1 MKKFVFMMLI
11 AVSVAVTPI
20 CIVAEAAADS
30 SPSTAKNDTTVS
42 QNSLQQ
48 ETPPQEQRSQKDGTK
63 KAEDEKQELDEI
75 EKARQALQYGL
86 ESEILEVVNKVDKQ
100 DFGTL
105 QGDFN
110 RLFAETKSPAVREG
124 LFGLYQKYEAT
135 QLMEAALT
143 LLEDYE
149 AQQRTLI
156 KAVLSYLAAVK
167 PELTPALN
175 EALQKM
181 LTQDTSEYGAET
193 VSVLGEIGDDETA
206 CFLADY
212 FDSLTIDDAKQEL
225 ILKQTIMAAL
235 EKLHSEDTRAFLLER
250 AQDEN
255 ENIYVRSSAVAGLA
269 KMGNPDI
276 VPLLA
281 EFFEQSEPQL
291 REASIR
297 GAASFDTDET
307 RKLILQGF
315 KDSYYKVRLEA
326 LETVQKTKMEAAAP
340 YVLYRAKY
348 DPTDAVRFA
357 AVEALAVLNTAEGNT
372 WLAETFRDSKKSEK
386 LRITILSAVL
396 KQNSPA
402 LAADLDTVV
411 LATVTD
417 NKQKKLRYEFGKE
430 IAKIENTVTAEIC
443 KAFLQSDDVLTKSIG
458 LDMFK
463 KNAPADARALVE
475 AIAQD
480 EKQGALQRRA
490 RRLLESKENL

>member
-1 MKKFVFMMLI
+1 MKKLVFMMMVAVSSI
-11 AVSVAVTPI
+11 AVPV
-20 CIVAEAAADS
+20 CLAADDTASS
-30 SPSTAKNDTTVS
+30 SPSKVKNDRAA
-42 QNSLQQ
+42 
-48 ETPPQEQRSQKDGTK
+48 PQEIKQEQDARKNGDEK
-63 KAEDEKQELDEI
+63 PEEEKQELDEI

-86 ESEILEVVNKVDKQ
+86 ESEILEVVNKVDKK
-100 DFGTL
+100 DFETL

-110 RLFAETKSPAVREG
+110 RLFTETKSPAVREG
-124 LFGLYQKYEAT
+124 LFGLYQKYEDA
-135 QLMEAALT
+135 QLTEAAVAV
-143 LLEDYE
+143 LEDYE

-156 KAVLSYLAAVK
+156 KAALSYLAAVK

-175 EALQKM
+175 EALQNI
-181 LTQDTSEYGAET
+181 LTQNTAEYGAET
-193 VSVLGEIGDDETA
+193 VSVLGEIGSDETA
-206 CFLADY
+206 SFLAGY

-235 EKLHSEDTRAFLLER
+235 EKLHSEDTRDFLLER

-255 ENIYVRSSAVAGLA
+255 ENVYVRSSAIAGLA
-269 KMGNPDI
+269 QMGNPDI

-281 EFFEQSEPQL
+281 AFFEQPEPQL
-291 REASIR
+291 REAAIR

-307 RKLILQGF
+307 RQVILQGF

-326 LETVQKTKMEAAAP
+326 LKTVQKTAMREAAP

-357 AVEALAVLNTAEGNT
+357 AVETLAVLNTAEGNT
-372 WLAETFRDSKKSEK
+372 WLAETFRDSKKGEK
-386 LRITILSAVL
+386 LRVTILSAVL
-396 KQNSPA
+396 KHNSTA

-411 LATVTD
+411 LATVRE

-430 IAKIENTVTAEIC
+430 IAKIENTATAEIC

-463 KNAPADARALVE
+463 TNAPADARVLVE

-490 RRLLESKENL
+490 RRLLE

>member
-1 MKKFVFMMLI
+1 MKKFIFMLLT
-11 AVSVAVTPI
+11 ALSVLMAPMYV
-20 CIVAEAAADS
+20 AADIAPS
-30 SPSTAKNDTTVS
+30 KTTADKSVSPEK
-42 QNSLQQ
+42 QSL
-48 ETPPQEQRSQKDGTK
+48 EQDAQKSG
-63 KAEDEKQELDEI
+63 AEKSEEKKQELDEI

-100 DFGTL
+100 DFETL

-110 RLFAETKSPAVREG
+110 RLFTETKSPAVREG
-124 LFGLYQKYEAT
+124 LFGLYQKYENA
-135 QLMEAALT
+135 QLTEDAVAVLK
-143 LLEDYE
+143 DYE
-149 AQQRTLI
+149 AQQRALV
-156 KAVLSYLAAVK
+156 KAALSYLAAVK

-175 EALQKM
+175 EALQKI
-181 LTQDTSEYGAET
+181 LTQNTAEYGAET
-193 VSVLGEIGDDETA
+193 VAVLGEIGGDNEAD
-206 CFLADY
+206 FLADY
-212 FDSLTIDDAKQEL
+212 YDSLIIDDAKQEL

-250 AQDEN
+250 AQDDTEN
-255 ENIYVRSSAVAGLA
+255 VYVRSSAIAGLA

-281 EFFEQSEPQL
+281 EFFEEPTPQL
-291 REASIR
+291 REAAIR
-297 GAASFDTDET
+297 GAASFDTDKT
-307 RKLILQGF
+307 RSLILQGF

-326 LETVQKTKMEAAAP
+326 LKTAQKTNMQEAAP

-357 AVEALAVLNTAEGNT
+357 AVETLAVLNTAEGNT
-372 WLAETFRDSKKSEK
+372 WLAETFRDAKKSEK
-386 LRITILSAVL
+386 LRVTILSAVL
-396 KQNSPA
+396 KHNSAA

-417 NKQKKLRYEFGKE
+417 SKQKKLRYEFGKE
-430 IAKIENTVTAEIC
+430 IAKIENAATAEIC

-463 KNAPADARALVE
+463 TNAPADARALVE

-480 EKQGALQRRA
+480 EKQGALRRRA
-490 RRLLESKENL
+490 QRLLD

>member
-1 MKKFVFMMLI
+1 MKKLVFMMMVAVSSI
-11 AVSVAVTPI
+11 AVPV
-20 CIVAEAAADS
+20 CLAADDTASS
-30 SPSTAKNDTTVS
+30 SPSKVKNDRAA
-42 QNSLQQ
+42 
-48 ETPPQEQRSQKDGTK
+48 PQEIKQEQDARKNGDEK
-63 KAEDEKQELDEI
+63 PEEEKQELDEI

-86 ESEILEVVNKVDKQ
+86 ESEILEVVNKVDKK
-100 DFGTL
+100 DFETL

-110 RLFAETKSPAVREG
+110 RLFTETKSPAVREG
-124 LFGLYQKYEAT
+124 LFGLYQKYEDA
-135 QLMEAALT
+135 QLTEAAVAV
-143 LLEDYE
+143 LEDYE

-156 KAVLSYLAAVK
+156 KAALSYLAAVK

-175 EALQKM
+175 EALQNI
-181 LTQDTSEYGAET
+181 LIQNTAEYGAET
-193 VSVLGEIGDDETA
+193 VSVLGEIGSDETA
-206 CFLADY
+206 SFLAGY

-235 EKLHSEDTRAFLLER
+235 EKLHSEDTRDFLLER

-255 ENIYVRSSAVAGLA
+255 ENVYVRSSAIAGLA
-269 KMGNPDI
+269 QMGNPDI

-281 EFFEQSEPQL
+281 AFFEQPEPQL
-291 REASIR
+291 REAAIR

-307 RKLILQGF
+307 RQVILQGF

-326 LETVQKTKMEAAAP
+326 LKTVQETAMREAAP

-348 DPTDAVRFA
+348 DPTDAVRFV
-357 AVEALAVLNTAEGNT
+357 AVETLAVLNTAEGNI
-372 WLAETFRDSKKSEK
+372 WLAETFRDSKKGEK
-386 LRITILSAVL
+386 LRVTILSAVL
-396 KQNSPA
+396 KHNSTA

-411 LATVTD
+411 LATVRE

-430 IAKIENTVTAEIC
+430 IAKIENTATAEIC

-463 KNAPADARALVE
+463 TNTPADARVLVE

-490 RRLLESKENL
+490 RRLLE

>member
-1 MKKFVFMMLI
+1 MLTAVLLAVAPVYI
-11 AVSVAVTPI
+11 AADTADTAVSK
-20 CIVAEAAADS
+20 AD
-30 SPSTAKNDTTVS
+30 NDTTLP
-42 QNSLQQ
+42 QGTPQQ
-48 ETPPQEQRSQKDGTK
+48 EKPLQGQEAQKSGTEK
-63 KAEDEKQELDEI
+63 MEGEKQELDEI

-86 ESEILEVVNKVDKQ
+86 ESEILEVVNKVDKK
-100 DFGTL
+100 DFETL

-110 RLFAETKSPAVREG
+110 RLFTETKSPAVREG
-124 LFGLYQKYEAT
+124 LFGLYQKYEDA
-135 QLMEAALT
+135 QLTEAAVAV
-143 LLEDYE
+143 LEDYE

-156 KAVLSYLAAVK
+156 KAALSYLAAVK

-175 EALQKM
+175 EALQNI
-181 LTQDTSEYGAET
+181 LTQNTAEYGAET
-193 VSVLGEIGDDETA
+193 VSVLGEIGSDETA
-206 CFLADY
+206 SFLAGY

-235 EKLHSEDTRAFLLER
+235 EKLHSEDTRDFLLER

-255 ENIYVRSSAVAGLA
+255 ENVYVRSSAIAGLA
-269 KMGNPDI
+269 QMGNPDI

-281 EFFEQSEPQL
+281 AFFEQPEPQL
-291 REASIR
+291 REAAIR

-307 RKLILQGF
+307 RQVILQGF

-326 LETVQKTKMEAAAP
+326 LKTVQETAMREAAP

-357 AVEALAVLNTAEGNT
+357 AVETLAVLNTAEGNI
-372 WLAETFRDSKKSEK
+372 WLAETFRDSKKGEK
-386 LRITILSAVL
+386 LRVTILSAVL
-396 KQNSPA
+396 KHNSTA

-411 LATVTD
+411 LATVRE

-430 IAKIENTVTAEIC
+430 IAKIENTATAEIC

-463 KNAPADARALVE
+463 TNTPADARVLVE

-490 RRLLESKENL
+490 RRLLE

>member
-1 MKKFVFMMLI
+1 MKKLVFMMLI
-11 AVSVAVTPI
+11 VVSAMLAPLHI
-20 CIVAEAAADS
+20 AADTTDS
-30 SPSTAKNDTTVS
+30 SPSKAKNDTIVP
-42 QNSLQQ
+42 QNVLHQESSRQDQ
-48 ETPPQEQRSQKDGTK
+48 ETQKDGT
-63 KAEDEKQELDEI
+63 EKPKEENQELDEI

-86 ESEILEVVNKVDKQ
+86 ESEILEVVSKVDKK
-100 DFGTL
+100 DFETL

-110 RLFAETKSPAVREG
+110 RLFAETKGPAVREG
-124 LFGLYQKYEAT
+124 LFGLYQKYEDA
-135 QLMEAALT
+135 QLTEAAVAV
-143 LLEDYE
+143 LEDYE

-156 KAVLSYLAAVK
+156 KAALSYLAAVK

-175 EALQKM
+175 EALQNM
-181 LTQDTSEYGAET
+181 LTQNTAEYGAET
-193 VSVLGEIGDDETA
+193 VSVLGEIGSDETA
-206 CFLADY
+206 SFLADY

-225 ILKQTIMAAL
+225 ILKQTIMVAL
-235 EKLHSEDTRAFLLER
+235 EKLHSEDTREFLLER

-255 ENIYVRSSAVAGLA
+255 ENIYVRSSAIAGLA
-269 KMGNPDI
+269 QMGNSDI

-281 EFFEQSEPQL
+281 KFFEQPEPQL
-291 REASIR
+291 REAAIR

-307 RKLILQGF
+307 QKLILQGF

-326 LETVQKTKMEAAAP
+326 LKTAQKTMMQEAAP

-357 AVEALAVLNTAEGNT
+357 AVETLVVLNTTEGNA
-372 WLAETFRDSKKSEK
+372 WLAETFRDSKKGEK
-386 LRITILSAVL
+386 LRVTILSAVL
-396 KQNSPA
+396 KHNSTA

-411 LATVTD
+411 LATVTE

-430 IAKIENTVTAEIC
+430 IAKIENTATAEIC

-463 KNAPADARALVE
+463 TNSPADARALVE

-490 RRLLESKENL
+490 RRLLE

>member
-1 MKKFVFMMLI
+1 MKKLVFMMMVAVSSI
-11 AVSVAVTPI
+11 AVPVYL
-20 CIVAEAAADS
+20 AADDTASS
-30 SPSTAKNDTTVS
+30 SPSKVKNDRAA
-42 QNSLQQ
+42 
-48 ETPPQEQRSQKDGTK
+48 PQEIKQEQDARKNGDEK
-63 KAEDEKQELDEI
+63 PEEEKQELDEI

-86 ESEILEVVNKVDKQ
+86 ESEILEVVNKVDKK
-100 DFGTL
+100 DFETL

-110 RLFAETKSPAVREG
+110 RLFTETKSPAVREG
-124 LFGLYQKYEAT
+124 LFGLYQKYEDA
-135 QLMEAALT
+135 QLTEAAVAV
-143 LLEDYE
+143 LEDYE

-156 KAVLSYLAAVK
+156 KAALSYLAAVK

-175 EALQKM
+175 EALQNI
-181 LTQDTSEYGAET
+181 LTQNTAEYGAET
-193 VSVLGEIGDDETA
+193 VSVLGEIGSDETA
-206 CFLADY
+206 SFLAGY

-235 EKLHSEDTRAFLLER
+235 EKLHSEDTRDFLLER

-255 ENIYVRSSAVAGLA
+255 ENVYVRSSAIAGLA
-269 KMGNPDI
+269 QMGNPDI

-281 EFFEQSEPQL
+281 AFFEQPEPQL
-291 REASIR
+291 REAAIR

-307 RKLILQGF
+307 RQVILQGF

-326 LETVQKTKMEAAAP
+326 LKTVQETAMREAAP

-348 DPTDAVRFA
+348 DPTDVVRFA
-357 AVEALAVLNTAEGNT
+357 AVETLAVLNTAEGNI
-372 WLAETFRDSKKSEK
+372 WLAETFRDSKKGEK
-386 LRITILSAVL
+386 LRVTILSAVL
-396 KQNSPA
+396 KHNSTA

-411 LATVTD
+411 LATVRE

-430 IAKIENTVTAEIC
+430 IAKIENTATAEIC

-463 KNAPADARALVE
+463 TNTPADARVLVE

-490 RRLLESKENL
+490 RRLLE